1 MCGSV
6 SDRRCKSSMMY
17 ILNSVFLS
25 PPFSIPSHCHLLSPC
40 RCQHLLAAVW
50 AVWPL
55 WPPLA
60 VTLTL
65 PTGLFHIQFRLE
77 SGLLFNLIVSLFVKM
92 GFFKKKNTHA
102 YHLTKWNY
110 STKKLHTHPPSSWNK
125 IKFIELIFEIS
136 YQCFILFLP
145 VLWLLMCYLLVTV
158 LVLIHQY
165 VVHCLIYS
173 CSLGHSCHH
182 ISLNRIYL
190 CHCVQNRRR
199 RQSESKQTRQQ
210 QQQQQQ

>member
-1 MCGSV
+1 MRRFWHTCSHYNVCMFQLMCRVKARCVNCHFLIYFILKMCVSV

-60 VTLTL
+60 VTLTP

-92 GFFKKKNTHA
+92 GFFFF
-102 YHLTKWNY
+102 LNY
-110 STKKLHTHPPSSWNK
+110 TCLSPHKVKLHH
-125 IKFIELIFEIS
+125 
-136 YQCFILFLP
+136 
-145 VLWLLMCYLLVTV
+145 
-158 LVLIHQY
+158 
-165 VVHCLIYS
+165 
-173 CSLGHSCHH
+173 
-182 ISLNRIYL
+182 
-190 CHCVQNRRR
+190 
-199 RQSESKQTRQQ
+199 
-210 QQQQQQ
+210 